1 MVCELRDFAGRMGNE
16 AMRIISIWD
25 LPTRIFHWAL
35 AICVGVALIVTPE
48 GGSGFIVHATAGYLA
63 LLLVIFR
70 LPWGFLGSRRSRFAD
85 FLYPPDKVIDFAL
98 QHLRFKVT
106 RYIGH
111 NPLGGWMVV
120 VLLLFVA
127 GAAVTGLL
135 GGSWRGL
142 HGLFGNLL
150 ILLVLLHIF
159 GVVVDALLTRDNIVW
174 AMITGR
180 KKVDDAAAAKEPALV
195 GWWRALVLA
204 LLVAGVGGYLYGQ
217 VDWTG
222 LAAEHRGGGEGAE

>member
-1 MVCELRDFAGRMGNE
+1 MNAGNVAGRIGNE
-16 AMRIISIWD
+16 AMKSIFVWD

-35 AICVGVALIVTPE
+35 AICVAVALIVTPE
-48 GGSGFIVHATAGYLA
+48 ASSGFVVHATTGYLA

-70 LPWGFLGSRRSRFAD
+70 LPWGFLGSRHSRFAD
-85 FLYPPDKVIDFAL
+85 FLYPPDKVVDFAR
-98 QHLRFKVT
+98 QHLRFKVP
-106 RYIGH
+106 RHVGH

-120 VLLLFVA
+120 ILLVFVA
-127 GAAVTGLL
+127 GAAITGLL

-159 GVVVDALLTRDNIVW
+159 GVVVDTLLTRDNVVW

-180 KKVDDAAAAKEPALV
+180 KKV
-195 GWWRALVLA
+195 
-204 LLVAGVGGYLYGQ
+204 Q
-217 VDWTG
+217 
-222 LAAEHRGGGEGAE
+222 EGR